1 MPIKEYKELE
11 YSDFKKY
18 PHYVYAT
25 AFLVNGELADYR
37 IKNREVDWG
46 SRTFR
51 GSVWENEVW
60 QHGFIDE
67 DWNLTCEYKK
77 ILVNNQEEHN
87 NAFEKLEDW
96 LFDNFKIYKKANPQR
111 F

>member
-1 MPIKEYKELE
+1 MTEDKKLE
-11 YSDFKKY
+11 HSDFNKY

-25 AFLVNGELADYR
+25 AFLVNGELSDYR

-51 GSVWENEVW
+51 KSAWENEVW
-60 QHGFIDE
+60 KHGFIDK
-67 DWNLTCEYKK
+67 DWNLICEYKK
-77 ILVNNQEEHN
+77 ILVNNQKEHN
-87 NAFEKLEDW
+87 DAFEKLEDW
-96 LFDNFKIYKKANPQR
+96 LFDNFKIYKKANLQR